1 MMRSGLL
8 KERKTQVE
16 GGLSRFTTT
25 TKLVHK
31 GSSHT
36 LRAGNVLISFH
47 SVSDVGKLLIFSN
60 KWHEQ
65 STKSEK

>member
-8 KERKTQVE
+8 KKRKTQVE

-31 GSSHT
+31 GSSHI
-36 LRAGNVLISFH
+36 LSAGNVLISFH
-47 SVSDVGKLLIFSN
+47 SVSDVGKL
-60 KWHEQ
+60 
-65 STKSEK
+65 